1 MKKNEFKKIINPLN
15 KRNYGIDILRFIS
28 MINII
33 NLHINGFSNMLK
45 ILKYDEPQYKP
56 IWRLQAA
63 SRWGV
68 NGFGLISGI
77 VGYKRY
83 KFANLIF
90 IWITVLFYSII
101 ISLILYLKN
110 AISKRDFFFSLFP
123 ILIKRHWYFNA
134 YFQMYLL
141 LPFINNGIKYLT
153 KKELKNIII
162 FLIGFY
168 SLYNILGVSIHSK
181 NYHFLLNGYSGMWL
195 TILYIIGS
203 YIGKYIII
211 NKSKNHI
218 FYFIFFILLYIF
230 SSLFSSEIH
239 FKLLEKKSKIQSK
252 LFINYLS
259 PTMLLQAISLIM
271 TFSRLEIRN
280 ERMIQLISFFT
291 PLTFSV
297 QLIHTRLFQNTS
309 KFKFIKHFFHYIKKM
324 KSNMLFFKIYG
335 FSILIFFLCSLI
347 DYFRYLL
354 FKLIKVREFCLFI
367 EKIFPEFIDKLSCI
381 K

>member
-15 KRNYGIDILRFIS
+15 KKRNYGIDILRFIS

-45 ILKYDEPQYKP
+45 ALKYDEPQYKP

-63 SRWGV
+63 SRWAV

-168 SLYNILGVSIHSK
+168 SLYNILGVSIDSK
-181 NYHFLLNGYSGMWL
+181 NYHFLLNPS
-195 TILYIIGS
+195 IFKSI
-203 YIGKYIII
+203 KYII
-211 NKSKNHI
+211 NFLLSLKFDKS
-218 FYFIFFILLYIF
+218 
-230 SSLFSSEIH
+230 
-239 FKLLEKKSKIQSK
+239 
-252 LFINYLS
+252 
-259 PTMLLQAISLIM
+259 MAI
-271 TFSRLEIRN
+271 
-280 ERMIQLISFFT
+280 
-291 PLTFSV
+291 
-297 QLIHTRLFQNTS
+297 
-309 KFKFIKHFFHYIKKM
+309 
-324 KSNMLFFKIYG
+324 
-335 FSILIFFLCSLI
+335 
-347 DYFRYLL
+347 
-354 FKLIKVREFCLFI
+354 RECG
-367 EKIFPEFIDKLSCI
+367 
-381 K
+381 